1 MAFRYWVGGSGTW
14 NNASTANWSATSG
27 GAAGASAPI
36 AGDSVRFNANSG
48 TAAMVTV
55 AATAVCADVIMDKA
69 DMTLQWTGNSVFSA
83 TFILTSG
90 TVDFNNQSPSFLS
103 FNTENSNT
111 RTIKGPGT
119 PKLTANNQ
127 TVLSLTTATGLT
139 VVGDPVFDCT
149 YSGSVGTRSIQAPT
163 ISSGATEA
171 TGINFK
177 ISAGTDIIANSTVDR
192 TFKDLDFTGFSGT
205 LSQVPRRIYGN
216 LTLSSGM
223 TITAS
228 ANSTTFSATSGT
240 KTITTN
246 GRTMDIPL
254 VFDGAGGTFQ
264 FADALTQGS
273 TRSFTVTNGT
283 VKLKNGTTSTVGS
296 FATGAGTTQRF
307 LQSTV
312 AGTQATISDASGTN
326 TATYLTIQ
334 DIAATGGATWNAL
347 LTSGNVNGGNTDG
360 WNFGEYASSGLSRGV
375 GLYAGQQGL
384 WGGNSGLWGGFSGLT
399 D

>member
-14 NNASTANWSATSG
+14 DNASTANWSATSG

-48 TAAMVTV
+48 TAATVTV
-55 AATAVCADVIMDKA
+55 TATAVCADVIMDKA

-83 TFILTSG
+83 TFNFTSG
-90 TVDFNNQSPSFLS
+90 TVDFNNQSPTFSA
-103 FNTENSNT
+103 FNAENSNT

-119 PKLTANNQ
+119 PKLTSNNQ

-139 VVGDPVFDCT
+139 VTGDPVFDCT
-149 YSGSVGTRSIQAPT
+149 YSGSTGTRSIQAPT

-177 ISAGTDIIANSTVDR
+177 ISAGTDTVANSTVDR

-228 ANSTTFSATSGT
+228 ANSTTFSATSST

-273 TRSFTVTNGT
+273 TRSFTITNGT

-312 AGTQATISDASGTN
+312 AGSQATISDASGTN
-326 TATYLTIQ
+326 TATYLTVQ
-334 DIAATGGATWNAL
+334 DIVATGGAVWNAYT
-347 LTSGNVNGGNTDG
+347 TSGNVNAGNNVN
-360 WNFGEYASSGLSRGV
+360 WNFLGPARGLSYAS
-375 GLYAGQQGL
+375 GLYAGYGGL
-384 WGGNSGLWGGFSGLT
+384 SSNSGLDSNFPGLVG
-399 D
+399 

>member
-48 TAAMVTV
+48 TAATVTV
-55 AATAVCADVIMDKA
+55 AASAVCADVIMDKA

-90 TVDFNNQSPSFLS
+90 TVDFNNQSPSFFA

-111 RTIKGPGT
+111 RTLKGPGT
-119 PKLTANNQ
+119 PKLTGNNQ
-127 TVLSLTTATGLT
+127 TILSLTTATGLT
-139 VVGDPVFDCT
+139 VTGDPIFDCT
-149 YSGSVGTRSIQAPT
+149 YSGSTGTRAIQAPT

-171 TGINFK
+171 MGINFK

-228 ANSTTFSATSGT
+228 ANSTTFSATSST

-273 TRSFTVTNGT
+273 TRSFTITNGT

-312 AGTQATISDASGTN
+312 AGSQATISDASGTN

-334 DIAATGGATWNAL
+334 DIAATGGATWNAFAANG
-347 LTSGNVNGGNTDG
+347 SIDAGNNTG
-360 WNFGEYASSGLSRGV
+360 WNFGYTPQYAYEYPIELRSFTERTR
-375 GLYAGQQGL
+375 
-384 WGGNSGLWGGFSGLT
+384 F
-399 D
+399 